1 MLAMVFNPKV
11 EDFNRKAVV
20 NLQTVIMIEDNDIA

>member
-11 EDFNRKAVV
+11 EDLNRKAVV